1 MGWQTCTPERLK
13 SFLGMMIAM
22 GVKRMPSLRDYWSS
36 NILLGCPEIVSNWPY
51 QQFRALL
58 SNLHFNDNSTAV
70 PRGEPGFDKCH
81 KIRPI
86 LEKVAKNCLTK
97 YHPNRELSIDEAMVG
112 FKGRS
117 SLKQYLP
124 MKPTKRGFKV
134 WCICESTSGYM
145 LNFNVYC
152 GKGDGHPELGLGEK
166 VVVQLSQHYL
176 DGGYCLFFDNY
187 FSSVKLAEELLKRNT
202 YMCAT
207 TRPNR
212 KEFPPDLSKSNLNVG
227 EHVSVL
233 LKDDTV
239 QAAVW
244 RDKKNVSFINTFY
257 DFASTVSV
265 KRKQKDGSI
274 LNVDCLPCVKGY
286 NKFMGGVDLADQKR
300 KTLSCSRKSSKWY
313 FRLFWFAVDI
323 CIVNAFILE
332 QLSPHHPKR
341 TQKEFRIE
349 LAAALINLHSARKRK
364 GRPRISNIPLR
375 LTERHF
381 GMNCKSRRRCVVCGQ
396 RGSKQKRVNYECPNC
411 DVGLCP
417 GECFMIYHTMDKF

>member
-1 MGWQTCTPERLK
+1 M
-13 SFLGMMIAM
+13 
-22 GVKRMPSLRDYWSS
+22 
-36 NILLGCPEIVSNWPY
+36 SNWPY

-145 LNFNVYC
+145 LNFDVYC

-202 YMCAT
+202 FMCAT

-212 KEFPPDLSKSNLNVG
+212 KEFPPDISKSNLNVG

-244 RDKKNVSFINTFY
+244 RDKRMLV
-257 DFASTVSV
+257 
-265 KRKQKDGSI
+265 
-274 LNVDCLPCVKGY
+274 L
-286 NKFMGGVDLADQKR
+286 
-300 KTLSCSRKSSKWY
+300 
-313 FRLFWFAVDI
+313 
-323 CIVNAFILE
+323 
-332 QLSPHHPKR
+332 
-341 TQKEFRIE
+341 
-349 LAAALINLHSARKRK
+349 
-364 GRPRISNIPLR
+364 
-375 LTERHF
+375 
-381 GMNCKSRRRCVVCGQ
+381 
-396 RGSKQKRVNYECPNC
+396 
-411 DVGLCP
+411 
-417 GECFMIYHTMDKF
+417 